1 MPEGVAYL
9 TQLDRIGIIELR
21 PGNRY
26 RLRLAKTFRWHPHG
40 PVMAYFRENAVLDYF
55 GGAFDQPGKGMLMV
69 HGHIA
74 RHLAPSFVER
84 IQRLAHDFSQ
94 QHQQDQK
101 TDPAQREGYTL
112 VPAMRSLEFSVF
124 TALRRPG
131 SRPALKGDSDVD

>member
-69 HGHIA
+69 HGNIA